1 MLATQTGGG
10 DTTLATAV
18 MPSGRNK
25 RAIDCIVLQA
35 GYFSA
40 LPGKVKGKRRQQEGM
55 NSPVDGVLGE
65 AVRQGAA
72 LWAEVS
78 CLPVIRNWKSG
89 APTPP
94 PPSGRAERRSRHP
107 ANHWAQRL
115 EQPVRE

>member
-18 MPSGRNK
+18 MPSGR
-25 RAIDCIVLQA
+25 
-35 GYFSA
+35 
-40 LPGKVKGKRRQQEGM
+40 KVKGKRRQQEGM

-65 AVRQGAA
+65 AVRRGAA
-72 LWAEVS
+72 LSAEVS
-78 CLPVIRNWKSG
+78 CLPVFRSWKSG
-89 APTPP
+89 APTRP